1 MVAVAIFNSFAAKLS
16 GLQFSSIG
24 IDGSKV
30 TIVRPKLSGFRG
42 DGQPNTLTADHAIQ
56 DVKQPGRV
64 ELHNLT
70 GDIGMSP
77 GETTHISAD
86 TGVYDTVGEH
96 MNLADNIRIGNSRF
110 DIKLRS
116 AEIDFKSGVYKSADP
131 VEIYAGPGTT
141 IRADR
146 AEAHNNGQELT
157 FDGGVRTTIVPQS
170 GEGEAREPT
179 HDRPTIG
186 RQRRICACAGV
197 GGGGAHAATKEP
209 AKEATSSSPVQIL
222 PGTGPKEP
230 ITIDADKLVYFD
242 KEKKAIYSG
251 NVIVVQGEPR

>member
-1 MVAVAIFNSFAAKLS
+1 MEFQGETMASRLDGVRRANGGALGFAEPPDRAGAFVKARRRSGRVRFLRKAILAGALTVVAAMVAVAIFNPFAAKLS

-42 DGQPNTLTADHAIQ
+42 DGQPYTLTADHAIQ

-70 GDIGMSP
+70 GDIGMSA

-131 VEIYAGPGTT
+131 VEIHAGPGTT

-170 GEGEAREPT
+170 GEGEAK
-179 HDRPTIG
+179 
-186 RQRRICACAGV
+186 
-197 GGGGAHAATKEP
+197 GANP
-209 AKEATSSSPVQIL
+209 
-222 PGTGPKEP
+222 
-230 ITIDADKLVYFD
+230 
-242 KEKKAIYSG
+242 
-251 NVIVVQGEPR
+251 